1 MDHGAAGPD
10 GDGVSVFTVAD
21 DGDLL
26 DLVRWRAGDE
36 ARSAEVRGREALHLL
51 HQGLRPDSPLSYVIG
66 SARADVSQ
74 VRLTLADGSAVD
86 AALSDVASTGTRFYV
101 VVLDEA
107 GEGRE
112 AVAYDDAGDVLG
124 RAGVPGE
131 ATETGTPTETETEEP
146 EPSDARKTETET
158 EED

>member
-1 MDHGAAGPD
+1 MTATCSTWSAGGPATRPARPRC
-10 GDGVSVFTVAD
+10 GDGRHSFSFITA
-21 DGDLL
+21 
-26 DLVRWRAGDE
+26 
-36 ARSAEVRGREALHLL
+36 
-51 HQGLRPDSPLSYVIG
+51 LRPDSPLSYVIG

-131 ATETGTPTETETEEP
+131 ATETGAPTETETEQP
-146 EPSDARKTETET
+146 EPSDARRTETET